1 MTPGE
6 KIRKLRTE
14 NGMTQDELAEKLFV
28 TRTAV
33 SKWETDKGFPSV
45 DSLKEISKLFSV
57 SIDSLVSDEDI
68 ENRKKSDNKSSR
80 KYYYASMAFAAL
92 TAVSVFLL
100 SYFKIF
106 ERFGFISAVF
116 IIGYIICAFFA
127 KPKYKREESK
137 RQLACYVASR
147 ILIVIILA
155 SVIVG
160 IFMK

>member
-1 MTPGE
+1 
-6 KIRKLRTE
+6 
-14 NGMTQDELAEKLFV
+14 MTQDELAEKLFV

-45 DSLKEISKLFSV
+45 DSLKEISKLFGI
-57 SIDSLVSDEDI
+57 SIDSLVSDGEI
-68 ENRKKSDNKSSR
+68 ENRKNADDR
-80 KYYYASMAFAAL
+80 TAGKYYHISIAFAA
-92 TAVSVFLL
+92 AAAISVFLL

-106 ERFGFISAVF
+106 ERFGFISAIF
-116 IIGYIICAFFA
+116 IIGYIVCAFFA

-155 SVIVG
+155 SVIAGV
-160 IFMK
+160 FMK